1 MDELIY
7 NALDLLK
14 AMIARPSTSRNEN
27 EVAGIIETF
36 ITNAGYKV
44 NRKGN
49 NVWCQSKYFSTS
61 CPTIL
66 LNSHIDTV
74 KPVEGWTYD
83 PFKPTEIDG
92 AIYGLGSNDAGASV
106 VSLLAAFLY
115 LDSMQQPYNMIFL
128 ASSEEEISGK
138 NGIEAVLPILPE
150 IDVAIV
156 GEPTDMQ
163 PAIAEKGL
171 MVIDGVINGVSGH
184 AARNEGIN
192 AIYIA
197 LNVIEKLKNLT
208 FPKVSPLLGPVKV
221 TVTQIESGTQHNVIP
236 DRCKIV
242 IDVRTTEMYSNL
254 EILDIIHNT
263 VPQCELTARSTR
275 LNSSSI
281 DVTHPIIKR
290 LITLGKVP
298 FGSPTL
304 SDQALMPFPS
314 VKIGPGLSS
323 RSHTANEFITV
334 QEIRDAVQTYITVLN
349 NLTI

>member
-14 AMIARPSTSRNEN
+14 AMIAIPSTSRNEN
-27 EVAGIIETF
+27 EVANIIEAF
-36 ITNAGYKV
+36 INNAGYDA
-44 NRKGN
+44 NRVGN
-49 NVWCQSKYFSTS
+49 NIWCRSKHFSAS
-61 CPTIL
+61 HPTIL

-83 PFKPTEIDG
+83 PFNPTEIEDT
-92 AIYGLGSNDAGASV
+92 IYGLGSNDAGASV
-106 VSLLAAFLY
+106 ISLLATFIY
-115 LDSMQQPYNMIFL
+115 LDSREQSYNMIFL
-128 ASSEEEISGK
+128 ASAEEEISGK
-138 NGIEAVLPILPE
+138 GGIESVLPLLPK

-171 MVIDGVINGVSGH
+171 MVIDGVISGLSGH

-197 LNVIEKLKNLT
+197 LNVIETLKNLT

-254 EILDIIHNT
+254 DVLDIIRKA

-281 DVTHPIIKR
+281 DITHPIIRR
-290 LITLGKVP
+290 LTMLGKVP

-304 SDQALMPFPS
+304 SDQALMSFPS
-314 VKIGPGLSS
+314 VKIGPGFSS

-334 QEIRDAVQTYITVLN
+334 PEIRNAIQTYITVLD